1 MKKYIHNF
9 IHCGILGWCMEI
21 TFTALNSFR
30 RRQFKLTGNT
40 SIWMFPIYGCACF
53 LAPVSRLLKKKP
65 PLVRGLSYA
74 ALIFT
79 GEFIT
84 GTLLNKKD
92 ICPWDY
98 SRSKW
103 HVKKIIRLDYLPFWF
118 MAGLLFERLISE
130 NDCNSQQEN
139 AAD

>member
-53 LAPVSRLLKKKP
+53 LAPVCRLLKKKS

-79 GEFIT
+79 GEFLT
-84 GTLLNKKD
+84 GVLLCKKD
-92 ICPWDY
+92 LCPWDY

-103 HVKKIIRLDYLPFWF
+103 HIHKIIRLDYLPFWF
-118 MAGLLFERLISE
+118 MAGLLFERLIAE
-130 NDCNSQQEN
+130 GDCVVQQKN
-139 AAD
+139 PAD

>member
-53 LAPVSRLLKKKP
+53 LAPVSRLLKKKSP
-65 PLVRGLSYA
+65 FVRGLSYA

-84 GTLLNKKD
+84 GTLLSKKN

-103 HVKKIIRLDYLPFWF
+103 HIKKIIRLDYLPLWF

-130 NDCNSQQEN
+130 NDCDGQQQN
-139 AAD
+139 TAH